1 VFEFLKKKISEAIS
15 KVEKVFTEK
24 IMNEK
29 DFEKIFFEIELN
41 LIQSNVSS
49 DVVNKIKLDLKNELI
64 GKSVKKNL
72 KIVINNS
79 LKNTLNNVLIEEI
92 PGNFL
97 KKIKNK
103 KPFIIMLIG
112 VNGSGKTTTI
122 GKLTKYFK
130 SKKFS
135 VLLAA
140 CDTFRAASIE
150 QLKTHADKLG
160 VKLIS
165 SDYGSDSTS
174 IAYDAKK
181 HAEKNNFDILLID
194 TAGRLQSNSNLM
206 DELKKMKRVINPDA
220 CIFVADSI
228 TGTDVTL
235 QANEFNSK
243 IGIDYLILSKTD
255 VDTKGG
261 AIISASYTTKKPI
274 LFLGI
279 GQEYKDLKEFNKQEI
294 IEKIINK

>member
-1 VFEFLKKKISEAIS
+1 MFEFFKKKISEAIN

-24 IMNEK
+24 VMNDK
-29 DFEKIFFEIELN
+29 DFEKIFFDIELN

-49 DVVNKIKLDLKNELI
+49 EVVSKIKQDLKVELV
-64 GKSVKKNL
+64 GKSVKKDL
-72 KIVINNS
+72 KKVINDS
-79 LKNTLNNVLIEEI
+79 LKNTLNSVLIEEV
-92 PGNFL
+92 PGDFL
-97 KKIKNK
+97 KKIKAK
-103 KPFIIMLIG
+103 KPYTIMIIG

-122 GKLTKYFK
+122 GKLTNYFK
-130 SKKFS
+130 TKKLN

-150 QLKTHADKLG
+150 QLQTHADKLN

-165 SDYGSDSTS
+165 STYGADSTS

-181 HAEKNNFDILLID
+181 HAEKNDIDILIID

-206 DELKKMKRVINPDA
+206 DELKKMKRVISPDS

-228 TGTDVTL
+228 TGADVTL
-235 QANEFNSK
+235 QADKFNEE
-243 IGIDYLILSKTD
+243 IGINYLILSKTD

-261 AIISASYTTKKPI
+261 AIISASYSVKKPI
-274 LFLGI
+274 LFLGV
-279 GQEYKDLKEFNKQEI
+279 GQEYEDLKEFNKQEI